1 MCLSDETEGAWSMKR
16 FAHTALDDEGAES
29 ARVAGYFVGLEV
41 QVVKMLGVM
50 KSAMQDGEFLP
61 AA

>member
-1 MCLSDETEGAWSMKR
+1 MER

-61 AA
+61 AAWFWAKA